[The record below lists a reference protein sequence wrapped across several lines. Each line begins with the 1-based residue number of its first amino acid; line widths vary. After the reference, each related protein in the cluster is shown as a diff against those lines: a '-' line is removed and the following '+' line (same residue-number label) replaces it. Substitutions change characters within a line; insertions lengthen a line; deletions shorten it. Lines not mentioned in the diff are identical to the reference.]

1 MLNLAALAKNRW
13 VLILAPTGFV
23 IDMYLDTKQDEK
35 LTAFR
40 NKSLLFGRELKPGEK
55 VTWK

>member
-1 MLNLAALAKNRW
+1 MVNLAALARNHW
-13 VLILAPTGFV
+13 VHILVPIGFV
-23 IDMYLDTKQDEK
+23 LGVYLDRKQDEK

-40 NKSLLFGRELKPGEK
+40 NKSLLFGRELKPGEE